1 MRKVIF
7 NSESVQMKSYLEN
20 RFMIDQPLI
29 YIAGNNNKLALDKNS
44 LLCLQMVLK
53 EESKMDYSMC
63 TEENQTVEILEFDGL
78 KIELYSDASPEKL
91 MNNDELKQILKIGV
105 FQKVNEENRI
115 EIEKLFRVNGFNI
128 FMDSISKRS
137 CPYKISKNKNFFVV
151 KCPVVCIPEEM
162 QEDFDRMNKMIHSV
176 VNTENK
182 IKSFA

>member
-29 YIAGNNNKLALDKNS
+29 YIAGNSNKLALDKNS

-115 EIEKLFRVNGFNI
+115 EIEKLFKVNGFNI

-137 CPYKISKNKNFFVV
+137 CPYKISKNKSFFVV

-176 VNTENK
+176 VTTENK